1 MLGISFN
8 AHLFICHILSG
19 ITGFIWDN
27 LITTLKAEA
36 GSPLWDKST
45 AVIGNEETNSFNCS
59 INQNVIFLVQVPW
72 RKLSG

>member
-8 AHLFICHILSG
+8 ALLFSIHILSG
-19 ITGFIWDN
+19 ITGFDN

-36 GSPLWDKST
+36 RSLWDISAT
-45 AVIGNEETNSFNCS
+45 VIDNEETNSFNYS